1 MLSCLKKNG
10 RNRQTYILFPVSR
23 VLKGQIWMLP
33 NCNDTHQRHK
43 GDKRDKL
50 GVGTLYNL
58 YIRSVLYYV
67 FLIFTNK
74 IRMHCD
80 IYINIECVTL
90 SRSFPDSLE
99 VSFVK
104 EIQSGWTLGLNG
116 MRFMVIFFL
125 YHYFLITIICEC
137 PFLCKVGLCKLKKDY
152 FQVLNDINE
161 ILIDNIL

>member
-1 MLSCLKKNG
+1 
-10 RNRQTYILFPVSR
+10 
-23 VLKGQIWMLP
+23 MLP

-104 EIQSGWTLGLNG
+104 EIQSG
-116 MRFMVIFFL
+116 
-125 YHYFLITIICEC
+125 
-137 PFLCKVGLCKLKKDY
+137 
-152 FQVLNDINE
+152 
-161 ILIDNIL
+161 